1 MKQMLIVCALTVAVA
16 SPSASQPAL
25 GQANAERSRKEALQ
39 HYRLGQDAMRNERF
53 DIAEKEFQK
62 SATLDPRRPGVVGL
76 YLRIAMSVFL

>member
-1 MKQMLIVCALTVAVA
+1 MKHVLIACALTVAAA
-16 SPSASQPAL
+16 SPSAAQPAL

-62 SATLDPRRPGVVGL
+62 SAALDPTLELAPYGL
-76 YLRIAMSVFL
+76 GQV